1 MPGLCEMRPT
11 TISPV
16 VMPCPRWH
24 PKPLAIVDRDLCA
37 QGDGTAENG
46 TVGQHGPDVGHILHG
61 LHQALRKAR
70 AVCAIE

>member
-1 MPGLCEMRPT
+1 MPIHDFAGCNAL
-11 TISPV
+11 SPASIA
-16 VMPCPRWH
+16 
-24 PKPLAIVDRDLCA
+24 KPLAIVDRDLCA

-61 LHQALRKAR
+61 LHQALRQAR